1 MRSSSKFV
9 CVAGEEPA
17 NDQIQYLGGGREDM
31 LNLTDDNVGPWA
43 PDASDGKKNSTIS
56 REMEEKLAKIGQND
70 RPIIENYQS
79 DNIAVSVPPVNAG

>member
-1 MRSSSKFV
+1 
-9 CVAGEEPA
+9 
-17 NDQIQYLGGGREDM
+17 M

-43 PDASDGKKNSTIS
+43 PDTSDGKKTSTIS

-70 RPIIENYQS
+70 RPIIENYKS

>member
-1 MRSSSKFV
+1 
-9 CVAGEEPA
+9 
-17 NDQIQYLGGGREDM
+17 M

-43 PDASDGKKNSTIS
+43 PDTNDGKKNSTIS

-70 RPIIENYQS
+70 RPIIENYKS